1 MKEERNGRRP
11 LHEVDSILGQPMKRF
26 QEQKKSEKRNK
37 FGGKIVSEKK
47 NNKMSFLNFYLINSS
62 LDDDTNS
69 CVSPSFEDRKGQK
82 FK

>member
-37 FGGKIVSEKK
+37 FWGKIVSEK
-47 NNKMSFLNFYLINSS
+47 
-62 LDDDTNS
+62 
-69 CVSPSFEDRKGQK
+69 
-82 FK
+82 